1 MSKLTQGTEIYF
13 IDPSDDSVVKI
24 AGCSTFNPGGAPA
37 DQIEDTSLDLD
48 TKTYKRGLRTPGEAS
63 ASIFADPTEASH
75 VTLHGLAIAATD
87 TTVKWAV
94 GWSDGTGTPPT
105 ADSLGEFVLP
115 ATRTWFTFDG
125 YVKDFP
131 LDFSTNTVV
140 TTALAIQRT
149 GTSAW
154 TAAST

>member
-13 IDPSDDSVVKI
+13 IDPSDDTTVIKI

-63 ASIFADPTEASH
+63 ASVFADPTEASH
-75 VTLHGLAIAATD
+75 ITLHGLANSATD

-94 GWSDGTGTPPT
+94 GWSDDTGTPPT
-105 ADSLGEFVLP
+105 ALAGVFTLP
-115 ATRTWFTFDG
+115 STRTWFTFDG

-154 TAAST
+154 TAASA